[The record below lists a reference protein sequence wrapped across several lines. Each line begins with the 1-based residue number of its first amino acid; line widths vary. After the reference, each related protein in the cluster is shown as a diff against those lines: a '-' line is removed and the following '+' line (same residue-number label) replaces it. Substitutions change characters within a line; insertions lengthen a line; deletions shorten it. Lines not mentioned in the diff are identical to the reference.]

1 MRFRTREEIRQH
13 LTSHRSSGLSI
24 AAYCRR
30 ESIPPH
36 TFYNWRNKQSDR
48 KAIPERIDTPPV
60 QFLRLPT
67 PVVAGTDRIELTLPN
82 GANLLVPQSYDL
94 TTLRQMV
101 RMLAPLRRSR

>member
-1 MRFRTREEIRQH
+1 MRFRTREEIQKH

-48 KAIPERIDTPPV
+48 KAIPERTDTSSL

-82 GANLLVPQSYDL
+82 GANLLVPSSYDL

-101 RMLAPLRRSR
+101 RMLASLRPR

>member
-30 ESIPPH
+30 ENIHPH
-36 TFYNWRNKQSDR
+36 TFYNWRNKPSDR
-48 KAIPERIDTPPV
+48 KPVLERPDTPPL

-67 PVVAGTDRIELTLPN
+67 QVSVTERIEITLPN
-82 GANLLVPQSYDL
+82 GAKLLVPPDYDL
-94 TTLRQMV
+94 MALRQTV
-101 RMLAPLRRSR
+101 RMLAPLRPR